1 MKMKETKY
9 EVDGRTI
16 QASFRIGKHIIYQI
30 PMNVVLGTVG
40 LSDNTLEEFI
50 HGKKSYYPNYE
61 RALGGLLDNM
71 VADNMSKY
79 SVDAIKNL
87 RQSIVEAKEEI
98 IKEVRLQKDKL
109 K

>member
-1 MKMKETKY
+1 MKKETKY
-9 EVDGRTI
+9 EIDGRTI

-30 PMNVVLGTVG
+30 PMNIVLGTVG
-40 LSDNTLEEFI
+40 LSEKSLEEYI

-61 RALGGLLDNM
+61 RALEGLFDNM
-71 VADNMSKY
+71 VADNMAKH
-79 SVDAIKNL
+79 SVDAVKNL

-98 IKEVRLQKDKL
+98 IKELRLQKDKV